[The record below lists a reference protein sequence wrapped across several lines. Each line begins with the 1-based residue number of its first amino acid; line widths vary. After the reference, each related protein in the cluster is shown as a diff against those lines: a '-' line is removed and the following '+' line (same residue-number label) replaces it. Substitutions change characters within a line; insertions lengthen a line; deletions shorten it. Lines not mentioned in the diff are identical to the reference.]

1 MPLAGICKS
10 CGEISYGLRICT
22 YCGARVCPVCLETR
36 QTPCKLCK
44 KVEEEPD
51 EFDSLFS

>member
-22 YCGARVCPVCLETR
+22 YCGARVCPACLETR

-44 KVEEEPD
+44 KEEEPD
-51 EFDSLFS
+51 EFDLLFS